1 MIIIQLAGGLGNQL
15 QQYALYQKFKSL
27 GAEAKLDLSWFEQF
41 EDTKQETNDK
51 EQYKEQNKNYHG
63 TNKTKPAIKQ
73 DIVVT
78 NRQCEL
84 DFFDHLPYE
93 SCMKEEKT
101 ALTGSQGLAGK
112 LRRKLL
118 PQTVHWYKEKQ
129 IYDPE
134 LLDYR
139 EMYLSGYFACEKYY
153 ADILPELREMIRFPE
168 ITDAQKRMANEEILK
183 EIQNS
188 HAVSVHIRR
197 GDYLQPE
204 NAAMFGNICT
214 EEYYESALNYM
225 KEKIEDPHFFLFS
238 DDTAYVR
245 EHYQGEEY
253 TIVDI
258 NHGDDSFYDVYLMSQ
273 CEGNIC
279 ANSTFS
285 FWGARLNAHT
295 DKIMIRP
302 TKQKNSQVFDEAQM
316 KDLWENWIFIDPQGN
331 RYGLCK

>member
-1 MIIIQLAGGLGNQL
+1 MIIIQIVGGLGNQL

-51 EQYKEQNKNYHG
+51 EPYKEQNKDDHG
-63 TNKTKPAIKQ
+63 TKKIKPAIKQ

-84 DFFDHLPYE
+84 NFFEHLPYE
-93 SCMKEEKT
+93 SCTKEEKT
-101 ALTGSQGLAGK
+101 ALTGSQGLVGK

-118 PQTVHWYKEKQ
+118 PQTVHWYKEEQ
-129 IYDPE
+129 MYDPE
-134 LLDYR
+134 LLNYR
-139 EMYLSGYFACEKYY
+139 KMYLSGYFACEKYY

-168 ITDAQKRMANEEILK
+168 IVDARKRMANEEILK
-183 EIQNS
+183 KIRNS

-214 EEYYESALNYM
+214 EEYYESALDYM
-225 KEKIEDPHFFLFS
+225 KEKIEDPHFFIFS

-258 NHGDDSFYDVYLMSQ
+258 NHGDDNFYDMYLMSR
-273 CEGNIC
+273 CEENIC

-285 FWGARLNAHT
+285 FWGARLNGRT

-302 TKQKNSQVFDEAQM
+302 TIQKNSQVFDEAQM
-316 KDLWENWIFIDPQGN
+316 KDLWKDWVFIDPQGKQ
-331 RYGLCK
+331 YP

>member
-51 EQYKEQNKNYHG
+51 EPYKEQNKDDHG
-63 TNKTKPAIKQ
+63 TKKIKPAIKQ

-84 DFFDHLPYE
+84 DFFEHLPYE
-93 SCMKEEKT
+93 SCTKEEKT
-101 ALTGSQGLAGK
+101 ALTGSQRLAGK

-129 IYDPE
+129 MYDPE
-134 LLDYR
+134 LLNYR
-139 EMYLSGYFACEKYY
+139 KMYLSGYFACEKYY

-168 ITDAQKRMANEEILK
+168 IEDVQKRMANEEILK
-183 EIQNS
+183 KIRNS

-214 EEYYESALNYM
+214 EEYYESALDYM
-225 KEKIEDPHFFLFS
+225 KEKIEDPHFFIFS
-238 DDTAYVR
+238 DDVAYVR
-245 EHYQGEEY
+245 EHYQREEY

-258 NHGDDSFYDVYLMSQ
+258 NHGNDSFYDMYLMSR

-285 FWGARLNAHT
+285 FWGARLNGRT

-302 TKQKNSQVFDEAQM
+302 TIQKNSQVFDEAQM
-316 KDLWENWIFIDPQGN
+316 KDLWKDWVFIDPQGKQ
-331 RYGLCK
+331 YP